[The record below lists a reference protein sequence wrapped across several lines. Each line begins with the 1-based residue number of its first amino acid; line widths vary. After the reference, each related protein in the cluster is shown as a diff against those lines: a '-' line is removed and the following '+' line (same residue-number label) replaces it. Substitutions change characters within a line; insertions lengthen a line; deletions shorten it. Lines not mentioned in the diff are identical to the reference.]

1 MGRFRAN
8 GQAKEKQS
16 FGYPA
21 GPSLAKVLRGR
32 WARAM
37 AVTEIE
43 RYEKELEK
51 QMAQTGKR
59 MIVRHLV
66 FQKEPVIAHRSFH
79 LPSASSL
86 PCEIRRLFHRGE
98 ALLKSAVG
106 GRSSSATLLL
116 FFALCAFGLYFLTF
130 QKFKSTFTHIREVS
144 FTCKEGVNVLAIL

>member
-1 MGRFRAN
+1 MLSTSRTTMGRFRAN

-43 RYEKELEK
+43 RYAKELEK

-66 FQKEPVIAHRSFH
+66 IQQGPVMDKRQWTLSD
-79 LPSASSL
+79 SA
-86 PCEIRRLFHRGE
+86 
-98 ALLKSAVG
+98 LKSW
-106 GRSSSATLLL
+106 SLLRMYL
-116 FFALCAFGLYFLTF
+116 TIEYFLVTIF
-130 QKFKSTFTHIREVS
+130 
-144 FTCKEGVNVLAIL
+144 

>member
-1 MGRFRAN
+1 MLSTSRSTMGRFRAN

-43 RYEKELEK
+43 RYAKELEK

-66 FQKEPVIAHRSFH
+66 IQQGPVMKNLTPNI
-79 LPSASSL
+79 SASSAAL
-86 PCEIRRLFHRGE
+86 PLP
-98 ALLKSAVG
+98 
-106 GRSSSATLLL
+106 
-116 FFALCAFGLYFLTF
+116 
-130 QKFKSTFTHIREVS
+130 
-144 FTCKEGVNVLAIL
+144 